1 MLLNTNENTVLDG
14 VTVNGC
20 SLWDIYTTIVA
31 KIVGMAMVDLIP
43 QQLDLV
49 ALEIAIPFFYIWDG
63 NKYRNMENISSF
75 FNRVVQAGFD
85 QALLTFNMQNP
96 KSVTK
101 FALRNFTFYH

>member
-1 MLLNTNENTVLDG
+1 MLLNTNENTVPDR

-49 ALEIAIPFFYIWDG
+49 ALEIAIPFCYVWDG
-63 NKYRNMENISSF
+63 KKYRMENISSF

-96 KSVTK
+96 KAVTK